1 MIRKLLLLIFSKKY
15 RELRQKIIILE
26 RDNELF
32 RRRELALH
40 AELKNWRV
48 KGGGC

>member
-1 MIRKLLLLIFSKKY
+1 MRKLFLLIFG
-15 RELRQKIIILE
+15 REYNKLREKVKILE

-32 RRRELALH
+32 RQREMLLA
-40 AELKNWRV
+40 AELKNYKV